1 MVEKSLLRPQTP
13 AARDVDP
20 RASLDHLRIFAA
32 GAPGREIR
40 PKRATQPLRSQR
52 RLSGP
57 GASNR
62 LRHVALVLM
71 CMAVLVF
78 LRSTI
83 A

>member
-1 MVEKSLLRPQTP
+1 MVDKSLLRRQAPP
-13 AARDVDP
+13 ARDVDP

-32 GAPGREIR
+32 GAAAREIR
-40 PKRATQPLRSQR
+40 PKRASQPLRSQR

-62 LRHVALVLM
+62 FRHVALVLM
-71 CMAVLVF
+71 CMAIMVF